1 MALIVV
7 MEDHPPMALRG
18 AIALFG
24 APVAIHLDKLER
36 AGMEVIAEAK
46 DTSR

>member
-7 MEDHPPMALRG
+7 MEDHSPTALRG
-18 AIALFG
+18 AITLFG
-24 APVAIHLDKLER
+24 ASVAIYLDKLER